1 MVQLERLN
9 QANVASASTQASAT
23 EQPQYQFQC
32 IDSEWI
38 LVEERTASCDECYD
52 CEETVFYNVLTGEE
66 IAQ

>member
-1 MVQLERLN
+1 MVQLEQLN

-32 IDSEWI
+32 IDGEWI

-52 CEETVFYNVLTGEE
+52 CEGTVFYSVLTGEE